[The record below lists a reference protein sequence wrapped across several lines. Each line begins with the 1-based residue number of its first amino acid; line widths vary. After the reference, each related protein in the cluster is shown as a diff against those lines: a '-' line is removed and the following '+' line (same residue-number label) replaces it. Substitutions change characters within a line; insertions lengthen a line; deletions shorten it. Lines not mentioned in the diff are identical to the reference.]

1 MAHSEFSNDIGLS
14 AIIAEEAVSLAM
26 LNAVQRQQQDGI
38 LAQAVTATCATAI
51 LSLIPAEIAS
61 PEVPAALASAGVSV
75 ESGASAESG
84 GAPTLGGATASESI
98 AADDMDAR
106 AGAPQDILDG
116 ALRMMAL
123 TIALTVQDA
132 ANYLRNVQTL
142 STASIACSLVP
153 PEAEQHV
160 SKDIPPA
167 ILAVERCAS
176 QFQDFC
182 SRTTVILGELQSLR
196 ASGSASE
203 TGWGETRGAIAELLQ
218 GTARALSTA
227 AQNAASGQQQNEVT
241 AQAATVMGVATLYSV
256 DTAALGESVEK
267 ILNRTKAAVPETA
280 SEPAVA

>member
-61 PEVPAALASAGVSV
+61 PEVPAALALAG
-75 ESGASAESG
+75 APAESG

-227 AQNAASGQQQNEVT
+227 AQNAASGQQQNDVS
-241 AQAATVMGVATLYSV
+241 AQAATVMGVTTLYSV

>member
-61 PEVPAALASAGVSV
+61 PEVPAALALA
-75 ESGASAESG
+75 GASAESG

-196 ASGSASE
+196 ASGGASE

-227 AQNAASGQQQNEVT
+227 AQNAASGQQQNDVS
-241 AQAATVMGVATLYSV
+241 AQAATVMGVTTLYSV